1 MEISTQYKNQQL
13 IEALLP
19 TKNFLNLQTLSNIPA
34 SPTSTPKINKL
45 YNNNKQ
51 KHTQKKTAKIVF
63 FFLYNKNYLFCIIA
77 LFTLNLFPFKSLLL
91 LFHASRLCLK
101 GWKFLFSS
109 FNSKKLLVAQ
119 KFILYTYKISFF
131 FMRYSLQSCA
141 LWKSTNEKTHVLHTT
156 KNSNISYTTTCI
168 CMF

>member
-63 FFLYNKNYLFCIIA
+63 FFFVQQKLFISHNSLIYI
-77 LFTLNLFPFKSLLL
+77 KSVSFQVSSSSFSCVSVVLKRVKVFIFLLQL
-91 LFHASRLCLK
+91 QK
-101 GWKFLFSS
+101 TFSS
-109 FNSKKLLVAQ
+109 PKIY
-119 KFILYTYKISFF
+119 FIYI
-131 FMRYSLQSCA
+131 
-141 LWKSTNEKTHVLHTT
+141 
-156 KNSNISYTTTCI
+156 
-168 CMF
+168 